1 MLKTRRKQLRP
12 RRFSPG
18 QAARAQLLLQIA
30 IAGLQHVGVM
40 TDSLDAHLARLAPLA
55 APEGRKLG
63 AMKGRA
69 HCGDAFFEPLPDEFL
84 SAFGT

>member
-1 MLKTRRKQLRP
+1 MANVTIHEAKTHLSKLI
-12 RRFSPG
+12 
-18 QAARAQLLLQIA
+18 ARAT
-30 IAGLQHVGVM
+30 AGEEIVILRGKVPV
-40 TDSLDAHLARLAPLA
+40 ARLAPLA
-55 APEGRKLG
+55 APEGRKFG